1 MKRNIGRVALVL
13 SQLASHARGSTSLGA
28 NAGSSFAPQQ
38 QGAAATI
45 VSQWQN
51 PNDVLSILLIVGGD
65 VIQKALAQLSGGRV
79 VPVAFSFGWVSYSF
93 GALMSAA
100 GDGRLMPSMPDCPS
114 ILVNT
119 EAGYSRTNT
128 SWILGR
134 LLRDLEQKSLHGDH
148 SLCVTVFRA
157 TANTGTVRYDWVWYS
172 GFAVI
177 LLQLA
182 VAAIPWALRQNWL
195 ILLATACGTL
205 LALSGGA
212 LPQWKAEK
220 WACRPKSP
228 ETYCL
233 TRGNGHQHVIVI
245 ESAGMGMNL
254 EDLASSRVRVSSY
267 HRVLTAL
274 LAILWIMFLIT
285 MAGLREDTWY
295 LLAVGCI
302 GMVQNII
309 VAGVA
314 RDPKVFGIHLKRVGE
329 VKGNKVMHVLMR
341 TEDNYPRVG
350 ASLVPVFF
358 PGRLRESE
366 QSFWDSKIL
375 QVRNKHEKLRPTSRE
390 GLSIST
396 ADPSGSNLT
405 DEQTMLG
412 NTAIT
417 TYRRIRGA
425 PAPNFSSRTQSW
437 LAESSAPKKEHVIK
451 SDHQRERSMACGR
464 RLSV

>member
-1 MKRNIGRVALVL
+1 MKRTNLRIILVL
-13 SQLASHARGSTSLGA
+13 SQLASHTRGSTSLGA
-28 NAGSSFAPQQ
+28 GAGSILASQQ
-38 QGAAATI
+38 QSAAAT
-45 VSQWQN
+45 VVLQWRN

-65 VIQKALAQLSGGRV
+65 VIQKALAQLSGGRF

-100 GDGRLMPSMPDCPS
+100 GDGRLMPPMPDCPS

-128 SWILGR
+128 SWMLGR
-134 LLRDLEQKSLHGDH
+134 VLRDLEQKTPHGDH

-157 TANTGTVRYDWVWYS
+157 TANTGIVRYDWVWYS

-177 LLQLA
+177 WLQLA
-182 VAAIPWALRQNWL
+182 VAAIPWGLRQNWL
-195 ILLATACGTL
+195 ILLSTACGTL
-205 LALSGGA
+205 LALGGGA

-233 TRGNGHQHVIVI
+233 TRGNGHQQVIVI

-254 EDLASSRVRVSSY
+254 EDLASSRVRGSPY

-274 LAILWIMFLIT
+274 LAIFWIIFLIT
-285 MAGLREDTWY
+285 VAGLREDTWY
-295 LLAVGCI
+295 LLVVGCM

-314 RDPKVFGIHLKRVGE
+314 RDPKVFGIDLKRVGE

-341 TEDNYPRVG
+341 TEEIYPRVG

-366 QSFWDSKIL
+366 QTFWDSKKL
-375 QVRNKHEKLRPTSRE
+375 QAREKHVKPRSTGRQA
-390 GLSIST
+390 LSIST
-396 ADPSGSNLT
+396 AGQDGSSPT
-405 DEQTMLG
+405 KEQTVMG
-412 NTAIT
+412 GTAMT
-417 TYRRIRGA
+417 TSPRIEGA
-425 PAPNFSSRTQSW
+425 PDVRLTSRTHSW
-437 LAESSAPKKEHVIK
+437 LAESGAPNKAHVNK
-451 SDHQRERSMACGR
+451 SNVQRESSMAR
-464 RLSV
+464 RRKLSV

>member
-1 MKRNIGRVALVL
+1 MVRIVLVL

-28 NAGSSFAPQQ
+28 NTGSILTSQQ
-38 QGAAATI
+38 QGAAAT
-45 VSQWQN
+45 VVLQWRN
-51 PNDVLSILLIVGGD
+51 PTDVLSILLIVGGD
-65 VIQKALAQLSGGRV
+65 VIQKALAQLSGGRL

-100 GDGRLMPSMPDCPS
+100 GDGQLMPSMPDCPS

-128 SWILGR
+128 SWMLGR
-134 LLRDLEQKSLHGDH
+134 VLRDLEQGTPYGDH

-157 TANTGTVRYDWVWYS
+157 TGNTGTVRYDWVWYS

-182 VAAIPWALRQNWL
+182 VAAIPWALNQNWL

-205 LALSGGA
+205 LALGGGA

-233 TRGNGHQHVIVI
+233 TRGNGHRQVIVI
-245 ESAGMGMNL
+245 ESAGLGMNL
-254 EDLASSRVRVSSY
+254 EDLASSRVRGSPYS
-267 HRVLTAL
+267 RVLTAS
-274 LAILWIMFLIT
+274 LAIFWLIFLIT

-302 GMVQNII
+302 GMIQNII

-314 RDPKVFGIHLKRVGE
+314 RDPKVFGIDLKRVGE
-329 VKGNKVMHVLMR
+329 VKGHKVMHVLMK
-341 TEDNYPRVG
+341 TEELYPRVG
-350 ASLVPVFF
+350 ASLVPVYF

-366 QSFWDSKIL
+366 QTFWDSKRM
-375 QVRNKHEKLRPTSRE
+375 QVRNKHEKLRSTSRQA
-390 GLSIST
+390 LPIST
-396 ADPSGSNLT
+396 AGPSGINLT
-405 DEQTMLG
+405 NEHTAMSD
-412 NTAIT
+412 TAIT
-417 TYRRIRGA
+417 TYPPIEGA
-425 PAPNFSSRTQSW
+425 PAVKIPSRTQSW
-437 LAESSAPKKEHVIK
+437 LAEGEAPKKEHVKK
-451 SDHQRERSMACGR
+451 SDLQCEKSMACR
-464 RLSV
+464 RNLSV